1 VGATVHR
8 TPNPADR
15 LPDAVVVVRDGLI
28 LRVGSL
34 EEVPPSAWP
43 AGARSWD
50 VTGQHVYAGFIDPFV
65 EAEVPRPSSGPGGTG
80 AGTVQRHWNINV
92 VAERHALDAGG
103 LDISTADTLR
113 RMGFGAAGLVPMDP
127 GKRRGGNF
135 RGTSAV
141 VSLLPVPTSSDT
153 TLPQPRVYV
162 PSWALNAS
170 FETSGGFGFGT
181 REDREGQGWFGTY
194 PTSRMGAIALIRQT
208 FLDAQGWTSATDK
221 PAPAWAAAVLA
232 PRPVVFDTDS
242 EVDAL
247 RAAGIAAEFSRAAIM
262 VGSGTEYRR
271 LEAVAAK
278 VRTLAAGFPEL
289 KDADPW
295 ILPLV
300 DPRTPDVSSVAK
312 AEEADLRT
320 LMMWEQASTNPARLE
335 AAGVRASLTTARLR
349 DRGEF
354 LSLVRKAVEHGLP
367 AESALAMLTTR
378 PAALTGTGDRLGTVE
393 PGKIANLVVA
403 DRELFDWKKPAEAK
417 SDEAKE
423 DAKPDADT
431 KEPDAAKTLAR
442 SGNPRVLSVWVEGRR
457 FEYATLPMDV
467 AGMWRVEIPGAPAS
481 ERFIRF
487 EGELGGGKT
496 PKATIIKDGKRSP
509 GQVKT
514 EAANPDTITIL
525 FDHEPLDGKKGMYTI
540 TGMFLR
546 DAGKPAAFVGKGL
559 RTDGGAFDF
568 TAARLGPPLAVGT
581 WRVTEADG
589 ALKDAN
595 SPDQL
600 TLAITE
606 TSVTLTFTK
615 PDAEPI
621 VIKADDVVAAG
632 NLLRFRHGLKKLG
645 LGDGESIDTVTVE
658 GDTFVG
664 ESTLPDGS
672 KHGYKAVR
680 ATPPPADKSEK
691 EKTDKSEGEKSKPI
705 FDERL
710 AGRWLLHEVDG
721 KPNPER
727 AVVYVKSDGAVILNA
742 RGRIVTPTKAAID
755 RLKLSYT
762 IDLEAFGGSGQADVV
777 ATFDPAQPDALTG
790 TMTIPSTREFPW
802 RALRLPGNPD
812 VLADIP
818 EILPT
823 PFQAFGTLPPEP
835 GATPAPDTILR
846 GATVWTMGPKG
857 TIKDAAV
864 VIADGTILF
873 VGTDAD
879 LDAWMRAGV
888 KIRQP
893 WRDVDAKGL
902 HLTPGIIDA
911 HSHTGLANANEV
923 GRAVTSMVRIDD
935 VLSADDVNWYRQLAG
950 GVTAVNSLHGSANSI
965 GGQNAI
971 TKLRWGVSDPLGM
984 KMAEAPPGIKFA
996 LGENPKRGNS
1006 GDGGTFRY
1014 PQTRM
1019 GVEAQIRDRFHA
1031 AKEYAAARAKDPTQ
1045 PRDLELDALAEVLA
1059 GTRLVHAHSY
1069 RQDEILMLGH
1079 VARDFNFTIGTYQHI
1094 LEGYKVA
1101 EVLKAHSGGASG
1113 FSDWWAFKV
1122 EVQDAIPFAF
1132 PLMHKV
1138 GVLCSFNSDDTEMA
1152 RRLNTEA
1159 AKAVKYG
1166 GLSDEEAL
1174 AFVTLNPA
1182 KQMKIDR
1189 FVGSIEVG
1197 KQADLV
1203 VWSGHP
1209 LSSRSRV
1216 HRTFV
1221 DGVERFSLERDAA
1234 LRTRNAADRERILQ
1248 KLLKDKADRPSGGSG
1263 TRGGGGGGRR
1273 RPTTEAQTDAGGGKG
1288 VCGTD
1293 TESHLA
1299 EEASR

>member
-1 VGATVHR
+1 VG
-8 TPNPADR
+8 
-15 LPDAVVVVRDGLI
+15 
-28 LRVGSL
+28 
-34 EEVPPSAWP
+34 
-43 AGARSWD
+43 
-50 VTGQHVYAGFIDPFV
+50 GQHVYAGFIDPFV
-65 EAEVPRPSSGPGGTG
+65 EAEVPRPSSGPGGAG
-80 AGTVQRHWNINV
+80 AGTVQRHWNVNV

-103 LDISTADTLR
+103 LDTATADTLR
-113 RMGFGAAGLVPMDP
+113 RMGFGAVGLVPMDP
-127 GKRRGGNF
+127 GKRRGGNL
-135 RGTSAV
+135 RGTSAI
-141 VSLLPVPTSSDT
+141 VSLLPVPTSSDP

-170 FETSGGFGFGT
+170 FEISGGFGFGS
-181 REDREGQGWFGTY
+181 REDRDGQGWFGTY

-208 FLDAQGWTSATDK
+208 FLDAQGWASATDK
-221 PAPAWAAAVLA
+221 PVPAWAAVVLA
-232 PRPVVFDTDS
+232 PRPIVFDTDS

-247 RAAGIAAEFSRAAIM
+247 RAAGIAAEFSRPAIM

-271 LEAVAAK
+271 LDAIAAAVK
-278 VRTLAAGFPEL
+278 TLAAALPGVQG
-289 KDADPW
+289 ADPW
-295 ILPLV
+295 ILPLA

-320 LMMWEQASTNPARLE
+320 LMMWEQAPTNPARLD

-354 LSLVRKAVEHGLP
+354 LSLVRNAVEHGLP
-367 AESALAMLTTR
+367 AEKALAMLTTR
-378 PAALTGTGDRLGTVE
+378 PAALTGTSDRLGTVE
-393 PGKIANLVVA
+393 PGKVANLVVA
-403 DRELFDWKKPAEAK
+403 DRELFGWKKSAEAK
-417 SDEAKE
+417 GD
-423 DAKPDADT
+423 DAKPEEG
-431 KEPDAAKTLAR
+431 KPDAEAKDVDEPKPSAKT
-442 SGNPRVLSVWVEGRR
+442 GTPRVLSVWVEGRR
-457 FEYATLPMDV
+457 FEYATVPMDV

-496 PKATIIKDGKRSP
+496 PKATILKDGKRST

-514 EAANPDTITIL
+514 EAANPDALTIL

-540 TGMFLR
+540 TGTFLR
-546 DAGKPAAFVGKGL
+546 DGGTPAAFVGKGL
-559 RTDGGAFDF
+559 RADGGAFDF
-568 TAARLGPPLAVGT
+568 TAIRLGPATAVGT

-589 ALKDAN
+589 ALKDPN
-595 SPDQL
+595 SADQL
-600 TLAITE
+600 TLTITE
-606 TSVTLTFTK
+606 NTVTLTFTK

-621 VIKADDVVAAG
+621 VIKGEDVVAAG

-645 LGDGESIDTVTVE
+645 LGDGDSIDRATIE
-658 GDTFVG
+658 GDTLLG
-664 ESTLPDGS
+664 ESTLPDGTT
-672 KHGYKAVR
+672 HAYKAAR
-680 ATPPPADKSEK
+680 TPTAPPKDQGEK
-691 EKTDKSEGEKSKPI
+691 PSEGDNAKPT
-705 FDERL
+705 FDERM
-710 AGRWLLHEVDG
+710 AGRWIFHEIDG

-727 AVVYVKSDGAVILNA
+727 AVVYVKSDATILLNGRGA
-742 RGRIVTPTKAAID
+742 IVTPSMASIQGTTFTYTLDMKPLGGMGEVKVAA
-755 RLKLSYT
+755 
-762 IDLEAFGGSGQADVV
+762 A
-777 ATFDPAQPDALTG
+777 FDPAQPDALSG
-790 TMTIPSTREFPW
+790 TMTIPAGREIPW
-802 RALRLPGNPD
+802 RARRLPGNPD
-812 VLADIP
+812 TLADIP
-818 EILPT
+818 EIIPV
-823 PFQAFGTLPPEP
+823 PFQAYGTLPPVP
-835 GATPAPDTILR
+835 GEDAAPDTVIR
-846 GATVWTMGPKG
+846 GATVWTLGARG
-857 TIKDAAV
+857 TITDACVGISAGE
-864 VIADGTILF
+864 IAF
-873 VGTDAD
+873 VGSESELASW
-879 LDAWMRAGV
+879 LQNGV
-888 KIRQP
+888 RVRQP
-893 WRDVDAKGL
+893 WREVDGKGL

-971 TKLRWGVSDPLGM
+971 IKLRWGVADPLGM
-984 KMAEAPPGIKFA
+984 KMAEALPGIKFA

-1031 AKEYAAARAKDPTQ
+1031 AKEYAAARAKDPTH

-1079 VARDFNFTIGTYQHI
+1079 VARDFGFTIGTYQHI

-1101 EVLKAHSGGASG
+1101 EVLKAYSGGASG

-1166 GLSDEEAL
+1166 GLSDEDAL

-1221 DGVERFSLERDAA
+1221 DGLERFSLERDAE
-1234 LRTRNAADRERILQ
+1234 LRARNAADRERILQ
-1248 KLLKDKADRPSGGSG
+1248 KLLKNKNDRASGGG
-1263 TRGGGGGGRR
+1263 AGPRGGGGRR
-1273 RPTTEAQTDAGGGKG
+1273 RPPTEDAKTDAGGGKG
-1288 VCGTD
+1288 VCGTEE
-1293 TESHLA
+1293 TMVVTT